1 MLHYRFLAD
10 FRNPAS
16 GNEKDNVENKAGYSR
31 RNAFDLCRKILRS
44 QISTSLTGSGAKRM
58 HNAFTT
64 STKFYRDPELMHWGS
79 GRCVRF
85 DAKGHRVADW
95 EQAVKGFATLDCLLP
110 ICCMVAK
117 ASMAK
122 PRMPAIQFLFHSG
135 VDVANFLG
143 DLLRHFSLD
152 EHTQN
157 IT

>member
-1 MLHYRFLAD
+1 
-10 FRNPAS
+10 
-16 GNEKDNVENKAGYSR
+16 
-31 RNAFDLCRKILRS
+31 
-44 QISTSLTGSGAKRM
+44 
-58 HNAFTT
+58 
-64 STKFYRDPELMHWGS
+64 MHWGS
-79 GRCVRF
+79 CRCVRF
-85 DAKGHRVADW
+85 DAKGHRVADCSHP
-95 EQAVKGFATLDCLLP
+95 VKGFATLDCLLP
-110 ICCMVAK
+110 ICCMVAKASMAK